1 MLFEEKDKIFDIV
14 FGIGE
19 VNRIVGQNVIV
30 HFSCSDLEYEYDQR
44 GCMTECAR
52 RTLYFKQFDF
62 VIPEE
67 ATIKPRFRADY
78 NKTYYFVNSTG
89 MIETGV
95 DMGNSTDI
103 KKYDIGNYFRN
114 ESTAKES
121 KIYKVMNE
129 AYDEL

>member
-1 MLFEEKDKIFDIV
+1 
-14 FGIGE
+14 
-19 VNRIVGQNVIV
+19 
-30 HFSCSDLEYEYDQR
+30 
-44 GCMTECAR
+44 MTECAR

-62 VIPEE
+62 VIPEK

-89 MIETGV
+89 MIESGV

-114 ESTAKES
+114 EAAAKES

-129 AYDEL
+129 VYDELW